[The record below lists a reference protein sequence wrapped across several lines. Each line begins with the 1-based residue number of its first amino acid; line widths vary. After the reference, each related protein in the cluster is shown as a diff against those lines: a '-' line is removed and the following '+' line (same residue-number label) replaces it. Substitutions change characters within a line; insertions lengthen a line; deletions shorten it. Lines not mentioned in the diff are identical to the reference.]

1 MIKYKQGD
9 LLQAFENKEVDIIA
23 HTCNATVGMG
33 GGIARAIALKYPEI
47 QVFDSTLRKQGN
59 ILGTSQPFF
68 VDSKIVYNVYAQYYP
83 GKTRLEFDTFED
95 RIKWL
100 KQGLIW
106 INQWN
111 KNKTVGVPL
120 LSSGLGCDLKRK
132 KKLNDLEYFKKY
144 IAPIVEET
152 LVDMD
157 VTVYYL

>member
-1 MIKYKQGD
+1 MIKYKQGN
-9 LLQAFENKEVDIIA
+9 LLQAFENGEVDFIA

-33 GGIARAIALKYPEI
+33 GGIARKIALKYPKI
-47 QVFDSTLRKQGN
+47 QVFDSILRKQGN

-68 VDSKIVYNVYAQYYP
+68 VDNKIIYNVYAQYYP

-100 KQGLIW
+100 EQGLIW

-111 KNKTVGVPL
+111 KNKTIGVPL
-120 LSSGLGCDLKRK
+120 LSSGLGCDTKRK
-132 KKLNDLEYFKKY
+132 KGLSDLEYFQKY
-144 IAPIVEET
+144 IASIVEKC
-152 LVDMD
+152 LSDVD